1 MKSALEAASRCV
13 GSQVFAAEL
22 LADARALWAVRV
34 LDAWAKVH
42 SRPAYWKTRVRFDG
56 ENECALF
63 YTNGAKFVYRLGPTP
78 DAAREAAAL
87 AVWPELPADARQ
99 ALGEQP

>member
-1 MKSALEAASRCV
+1 MVCQYNKIARAVLE
-13 GSQVFAAEL
+13 
-22 LADARALWAVRV
+22 ADARALWAVRV

-63 YTNGAKFVYRLGPTP
+63 YTNGAKFIYRLGPTP
-78 DAAREAAAL
+78 DAAREVAAL
-87 AVWPELPADARQ
+87 AVWPELSADVRQ
-99 ALGEQP
+99 QLGERP